1 MAEEREIGGEVGAAQ
16 QLQSRE
22 EYLRKCDFSRLT
34 AREWRRIGP
43 HTLGVILTH
52 RPELYETCRNSIKL
66 LPESWAELLQVRPE
80 LAAACDCWGNFSA
93 VELVRLLKK
102 QPQLARHVLNWQALN
117 ESAWALLLLFRPEL
131 EEYCPY
137 WIDFHLA
144 APWIGESVMAAHS
157 ENVKQLQRN
166 VPWIPA
172 TTAKNLI

>member
-1 MAEEREIGGEVGAAQ
+1 MEEECEIGGYVGAVQ
-16 QLQSRE
+16 QLQSLK

-34 AREWRRIGP
+34 AREWRRVGP
-43 HTLGVILTH
+43 HTLGVILSH
-52 RPELYETCRNSIKL
+52 RPELYETCRNWIKL
-66 LPESWAELLQVRPE
+66 LPESWAELLRVRPE
-80 LAAACDCWGNFSA
+80 LAAECDCWGNFSA
-93 VELVRLLKK
+93 VELVRILKK
-102 QPQLARHVLNWQALN
+102 QPQLAQHVLHWQELN